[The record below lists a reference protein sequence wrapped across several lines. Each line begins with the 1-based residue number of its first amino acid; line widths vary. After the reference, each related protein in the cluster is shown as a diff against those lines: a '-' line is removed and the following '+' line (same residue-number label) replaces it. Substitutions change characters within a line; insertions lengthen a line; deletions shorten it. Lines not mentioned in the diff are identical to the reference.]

1 MMKNKLIN
9 FLTTELSAW
18 PVLIIAY
25 YAITAK
31 PTGQWQ
37 LIFNL
42 PVSWLTSSYLLAF
55 PLLLTNVPKLRRN
68 PLKMS
73 SLSVQASLKYHSRL
87 NERAKRW
94 DDEMNLAIFLL
105 ERGSLMLFSEP
116 LLLFLMSYRG
126 MCWLHHFL

>member
-1 MMKNKLIN
+1 MKNKLIN

-42 PVSWLTSSYLLAF
+42 PVIWLTSSYLLAF

>member
-1 MMKNKLIN
+1 MKNKLIN

-42 PVSWLTSSYLLAF
+42 PVSRLISSYLIAF
-55 PLLLTNVPKLRRN
+55 PLLLANVPKLRHN
-68 PLKMS
+68 PLKMR

-94 DDEMNLAIFLL
+94 DDEMNLAIFLFK
-105 ERGSLMLFSEP
+105 RGSLMLFSEP